1 MQSILSERK
10 KASGELSATAVIG
23 MVLALA
29 ACGEKPQSPPSQPA
43 PPKLFQQERG
53 ALEKARG
60 VEQIEAK
67 SAEDLKRE
75 AERQA
80 Q

>member
-1 MQSILSERK
+1 MKSNLNEQKKVGSGLSSIAL
-10 KASGELSATAVIG
+10 

-29 ACGEKPQSPPSQPA
+29 ACGEKPPSPPPPQHE

-53 ALEKARG
+53 ALDKARG
-60 VEQIEAK
+60 VGQTEAK
-67 SAEDLKRE
+67 SAEDLKQE
-75 AERQA
+75 AEKQT